1 MSFKMAGALAF
12 RTALDNAAG
21 VVLEPISQVAVTVP
35 AELQGD
41 VLGDLHSKRAR
52 IQGADSDYG
61 MQTITALVPTA
72 ELSRYAVDLRA
83 LTGGRGRFRISH
95 DHYDVKP

>member
-1 MSFKMAGALAF
+1 MTG
-12 RTALDNAAG
+12 
-21 VVLEPISQVAVTVP
+21 P

-83 LTGGRGRFRISH
+83 LTGGRGRFGVTH

>member
-1 MSFKMAGALAF
+1 M
-12 RTALDNAAG
+12 
-21 VVLEPISQVAVTVP
+21 LEPISQLAVTVP

-41 VLGDLHSKRAR
+41 VLGDLHSKRGR
-52 IQGADSDYG
+52 VQGTDSAEG
-61 MQTITALVPTA
+61 LQTITALVPTA

-83 LTGGRGRFRISH
+83 ITGGRGRFRVAH